1 MKRLIFTALCLGVA
15 ACIFGG
21 CFAAENNNA
30 GNAVPA
36 ANVQKKVQTV
46 KININ
51 ANGTVLTAE
60 LEDNATSRALLQKMP
75 LNLPMLNLY
84 GREMCYRFNEA
95 LPAGQ
100 LRSDNYEVGDIAY
113 WPPRHSFVI
122 LYKQNGECF
131 ERQHLGRI
139 INGDLS
145 VFESGGEMQV
155 SFSKAE

>member
-1 MKRLIFTALCLGVA
+1 MELRTLQYFLTVAREENITRASEVLHITQPTLSRQMKQLEQELGTELFVRGRNFALT
-15 ACIFGG
+15 
-21 CFAAENNNA
+21 EA
-30 GNAVPA
+30 G
-36 ANVQKKVQTV
+36 
-46 KININ
+46 
-51 ANGTVLTAE
+51 
-60 LEDNATSRALLQKMP
+60 M
-75 LNLPMLNLY
+75 
-84 GREMCYRFNEA
+84 
-95 LPAGQ
+95 

-122 LYKQNGECF
+122 LYKQNGERF

>member
-1 MKRLIFTALCLGVA
+1 MELRTLQYFLTVAREENITRASEVLHITQPTLSRQIKQLEQELG
-15 ACIFGG
+15 
-21 CFAAENNNA
+21 
-30 GNAVPA
+30 
-36 ANVQKKVQTV
+36 T
-46 KININ
+46 
-51 ANGTVLTAE
+51 E
-60 LEDNATSRALLQKMP
+60 LFVR
-75 LNLPMLNLY
+75 
-84 GREMCYRFNEA
+84 GRNFA

-131 ERQHLGRI
+131 ERQHLGWI

-145 VFESGGEMQV
+145 VFKSGGEMQV

>member
-15 ACIFGG
+15 TCIFGG

-30 GNAVPA
+30 GNAAPV

-51 ANGTVLTAE
+51 TNGTVLTAE
-60 LEDNATSRALLQKMP
+60 LEDNAASRALLQKLP
-75 LNLPMLNLY
+75 LALPMQNLY
-84 GREMCYRFNEA
+84 GREMCYRFKDA
-95 LPAGQ
+95 LPTGT
-100 LRSDNYEVGDIAY
+100 LTSEGYEVGDLAY

-122 LYKQNGECF
+122 LYKQNGERF

-139 INGDLS
+139 TSGDLS
-145 VFESGGEMQV
+145 VFAGGGDIEV
-155 SFSKAE
+155 RLTKAE

>member
-1 MKRLIFTALCLGVA
+1 MKKLITVLLSLAAILGIMGCGA
-15 ACIFGG
+15 AN
-21 CFAAENNNA
+21 ETE
-30 GNAVPA
+30 PA
-36 ANVQKKVQTV
+36 AQRAGQTASSAGEGI
-46 KININ
+46 KINITV
-51 ANGTVLTAE
+51 NGKTLTAV
-60 LEDNATSRALLQKMP
+60 LEDNPTTQALVQKLP

-84 GREMCYRFNEA
+84 GREMCYRFDEA

-122 LYKQNGECF
+122 LYKQNGERF

>member
-30 GNAVPA
+30 GNAAPA

-60 LEDNATSRALLQKMP
+60 LEDNAASRALL
-75 LNLPMLNLY
+75 
-84 GREMCYRFNEA
+84 
-95 LPAGQ
+95 
-100 LRSDNYEVGDIAY
+100 
-113 WPPRHSFVI
+113 
-122 LYKQNGECF
+122 
-131 ERQHLGRI
+131 
-139 INGDLS
+139 
-145 VFESGGEMQV
+145 
-155 SFSKAE
+155 